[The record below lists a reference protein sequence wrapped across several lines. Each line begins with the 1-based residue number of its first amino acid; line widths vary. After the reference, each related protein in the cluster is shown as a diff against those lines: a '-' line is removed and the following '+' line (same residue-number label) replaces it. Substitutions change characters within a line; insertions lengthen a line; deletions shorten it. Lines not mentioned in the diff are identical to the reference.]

1 MNRTYLKHLTAS
13 ETELLLQAE
22 PQRLVE
28 LDEDELGDL
37 HQRMR
42 RASRKYRTLHRRQ
55 AAAQVADD
63 RSRGKAS
70 AKNERTAVKAEAFEV
85 ALAQVSTALGK
96 AARASAREIKAERL
110 AMAAGS
116 GKAPAS
122 RSAPRRAE
130 RGRRVMTAARAAPP
144 VRRAHRPRPRARHRP
159 RQREPGGRQSG
170 MPADRSGR
178 DGSSGSESTGAR
190 RVARLCVSSTSTAR

>member
-13 ETELLLQAE
+13 ETELLLLAE
-22 PQRLVE
+22 PKRLAE

-85 ALAQVSTALGK
+85 ALAQVSAALGK

-116 GKAPAS
+116 HKETAS
-122 RSAPRRAE
+122 RSA
-130 RGRRVMTAARAAPP
+130 AP
-144 VRRAHRPRPRARHRP
+144 RHRP
-159 RQREPGGRQSG
+159 GAKGHDRRARGTAGSTRT
-170 MPADRSGR
+170 PASTKRKA
-178 DGSSGSESTGAR
+178 SSQAQGAR
-190 RVARLCVSSTSTAR
+190 RQAKRDAR